1 MMSKNGSN
9 KNGSLSNLRTPRIHS
24 HASSMQMLNS
34 PYKLNHAQIGLI
46 KLPAAAAKDLRPS
59 AYLHTQADSGS
70 SADFGQFEGGAVS
83 TR

>member
-1 MMSKNGSN
+1 
-9 KNGSLSNLRTPRIHS
+9 
-24 HASSMQMLNS
+24 MQMLNS